1 MRFKIP
7 LFIMILSI
15 STFGAS
21 IVLTPETLIKSED
34 QIPDFEAIIPAE
46 FGGWVTYERPFLNV
60 VDPELQESV
69 DAIYNETLIRTYVN
83 KAEQTA
89 IMLSLAY
96 GIDQRDSMQVHKP
109 EICYP
114 AQGFVLRDQRR
125 NSFQFNDR
133 LIPIKQLDTQRRN
146 RREFVTYWILVGDQL
161 AKSNTDGKL
170 IKLKYGFKGVIP
182 DGLLFRVSSVGM
194 NANQHYTMQQS
205 FLEELLRAID
215 TKDLPKVIGVK

>member
-1 MRFKIP
+1 M
-7 LFIMILSI
+7 
-15 STFGAS
+15 
-21 IVLTPETLIKSED
+21 
-34 QIPDFEAIIPAE
+34 
-46 FGGWVTYERPFLNV
+46 FGGVGSGSDCAVGGSPPTPL
-60 VDPELQESV
+60 PH
-69 DAIYNETLIRTYVN
+69 
-83 KAEQTA
+83 TA
-89 IMLSLAY
+89 
-96 GIDQRDSMQVHKP
+96 RD
-109 EICYP
+109 
-114 AQGFVLRDQRR
+114 LRDQRR